1 MFNNLS
7 NNIKDIETTLFG
19 KKLILKNLYHYVGP
33 LTLQYLPNGGIQM
46 IINNQMV
53 ISTNIGYLAT
63 KELIYVGITYT
74 VKELNNKFSNLVTLV
89 LPN

>member
-1 MFNNLS
+1 MFNNLN

-33 LTLQYLPNGGIQM
+33 LALQYLPNGGIQM

-63 KELIYVGITYT
+63 KEVIYDGITYT
-74 VKELNNKFSNLVTLV
+74 IEELDEKFANLVNLV